1 MRHLGLTSDHSVEDP
16 KISPW
21 VGRHVVV
28 RLPLQRHLGI
38 SGSCSIKGS
47 DPFLDLSSE
56 DAQYSY
62 CANGP
67 VAVFF
72 SVLFGLTWI
81 AHVIQAVIYRKKF
94 CWVIVVGTLWE
105 CIGLVMR
112 TYSTIDQTQANTA
125 SAGQLLVLLAPLW
138 VNAFVYM
145 IFGRMVY
152 YYLPE
157 KKVIGIRAEKL
168 AKIFIWLD
176 VR

>member
-1 MRHLGLTSDHSVEDP
+1 MILV
-16 KISPW
+16 
-21 VGRHVVV
+21 
-28 RLPLQRHLGI
+28 
-38 SGSCSIKGS
+38 
-47 DPFLDLSSE
+47 DLSNE
-56 DAQYSY
+56 NAQYDY

-67 VAVFF
+67 AAILF
-72 SVLFGLTWI
+72 SVFFGLTWI
-81 AHVIQAVIYRKKF
+81 VHLAQAIMYRKRF

-105 CIGLVMR
+105 CLGLIMR
-112 TYSTIDQTQANTA
+112 TYSTINQTKSTTA

-152 YYLPE
+152 YFVPE
-157 KKVIGIRAEKL
+157 KEVMGIRAEKL